1 MAHSLGSGDYSADVE
16 MDCTIYVDVAD
27 PGSALSL
34 LSGALNVGSESRGVL
49 VYAGV
54 RVYGAHNDYE
64 MMGAQ
69 NDFTQWATVLECEPF
84 GGSLRNEV
92 VAAIA
97 EMLQAI
103 WMSGHRAVAACR
115 FEDQLPEGGG
125 LRLYP

>member
-1 MAHSLGSGDYSADVE
+1 

-27 PGSALSL
+27 PGSTLSL
-34 LSGALNVGSESRGVL
+34 LSGALHARLESRRVI

-64 MMGAQ
+64 TGGAQ
-69 NDFTQWATVLECEPF
+69 TDFTQWATVLECEPLD
-84 GGSLRNEV
+84 GVLRNEV
-92 VAAIA
+92 VAVIG
-97 EMLQAI
+97 EILQSI
-103 WMSGHRAVAACR
+103 WSSGHRAVAACR